1 MQLRAL
7 TLFLAGCLAAGCGG
21 GGAGKIMAE
30 TPTPTKE
37 DPNAVLVPYLAPDI
51 SEITGIEE
59 EDPEDK
65 DDAAAPA
72 PAPAPAAGAKQ

>member
-21 GGAGKIMAE
+21 GGAGKILAE
-30 TPTPTKE
+30 TKTPTKE

-51 SEITGIEE
+51 SEITGVEE
-59 EDPEDK
+59 PDPADSG
-65 DDAAAPA
+65 AA
-72 PAPAPAAGAKQ
+72 APAAGAKQ